1 MDTIAILLTVL
12 VGAAGYAM
20 QAYIAQ
26 RAERSS
32 EGAAQE
38 LHVHEQEREREHLQ
52 VVAQIERTD
61 RLLDGPP
68 STPLFSRAGLSEKR
82 ASDRILW
89 CLHPE
94 CCRPIHLEHGA
105 IVNARYSFVGDTVQR
120 MESSHPDAVGV
131 MLAHATSM
139 AVVGPDGTGRSAG
152 SGNVP

>member
-1 MDTIAILLTVL
+1 M
-12 VGAAGYAM
+12 
-20 QAYIAQ
+20 
-26 RAERSS
+26 
-32 EGAAQE
+32 
-38 LHVHEQEREREHLQ
+38 
-52 VVAQIERTD
+52 VAQIERTD
-61 RLLDGPP
+61 RWLDGPP
-68 STPLFSRAGLSEKR
+68 SIPLFSRADLCEKR
-82 ASDRILW
+82 ASERVLW

-152 SGNVP
+152 SGNVHWKPRLASAQITEAFPDRNWGLPSAAAYAIGPADGFTAYG